1 MCVCVCVCVYEIES
15 VCECMNMCACRCM
28 GECSEDNTIVFFLVM
43 RCKIVYNGGR
53 KKCIQNFLY
62 IM

>member
-1 MCVCVCVCVYEIES
+1 MCVYEIES
-15 VCECMNMCACRCM
+15 VCECVNMCACRCM

-43 RCKIVYNGGR
+43 RGKIVYNGGR
-53 KKCIQNFLY
+53 KKCVHNFLY

>member
-1 MCVCVCVCVYEIES
+1 MCVS
-15 VCECMNMCACRCM
+15 VNMCACRCM

-43 RCKIVYNGGR
+43 RGKIVYNGGR
-53 KKCIQNFLY
+53 KKCVHNFLY